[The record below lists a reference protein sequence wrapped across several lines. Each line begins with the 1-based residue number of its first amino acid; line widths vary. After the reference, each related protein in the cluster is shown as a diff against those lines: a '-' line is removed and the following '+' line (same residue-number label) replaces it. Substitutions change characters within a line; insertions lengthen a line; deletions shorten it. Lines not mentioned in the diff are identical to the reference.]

1 MGGLFEIGKTLESKS
16 DIRGYD
22 LDGANSLVVVIYIL
36 TFEKGGITRVHGAL
50 ESCGGI
56 RAIARW
62 SI

>member
-1 MGGLFEIGKTLESKS
+1 MGGLLEIGKTLESIG

-22 LDGANSLVVVIYIL
+22 LDGTNSLVVVIYIL
-36 TFEKGGITRVHGAL
+36 TFEKRGITRVHGAL

-62 SI
+62 GV